1 MCRYPAG
8 GSGARVAGLDADQ
21 PLNHTIEWIGDTP
34 IAVDIGDHS
43 LAPKLRRGAGSDGL
57 DSSRREGGGLPHGAD
72 TTLYGSSLSDA
83 RPSIG
88 DDGSREARRCDFT
101 APTPPVEHVIRSYY
115 ATLVEKDRLTA
126 TGHGRLEQIRTM
138 ELLKF
143 TLPAAPARILD
154 VGGGTGVYAQWLC
167 EAGYD
172 VHLVDV
178 IPEHVSQVLH
188 GNPRFT
194 AAVGDARN
202 IEEPARSAD
211 AVLMLGPLYHLLNQE
226 DRLQALREARRVLR
240 PHGTLAAAVT
250 SRHAAILAYASRG
263 EHDLVRRELALA
275 TLDHGRYDPRLGFTT
290 AYFHTPK
297 EAVSEL
303 RQAGFRRVQ
312 VRAIEGP
319 MWTALKACADADADR
334 LNALTQSALIC
345 ARALEDD
352 PALLAA
358 SAHLLVTGSA

>member
-1 MCRYPAG
+1 MALRFRSGG
-8 GSGARVAGLDADQ
+8 GSA
-21 PLNHTIEWIGDTP
+21 
-34 IAVDIGDHS
+34 
-43 LAPKLRRGAGSDGL
+43 GL
-57 DSSRREGGGLPHGAD
+57 DSSHSERRVLPGGGDKRPYDGSLPD
-72 TTLYGSSLSDA
+72 PQSSTG
-83 RPSIG
+83 G
-88 DDGSREARRCDFT
+88 DDEASRETQHWDLP

-115 ATLVEKDRLTA
+115 ATLVEKDRLAA

-138 ELLKF
+138 ELLKR

-172 VHLVDV
+172 VHLIDV
-178 IPEHVSQVLH
+178 IPEHVSQVLR
-188 GNPRFT
+188 GNPQFT

-202 IEEPARSAD
+202 IKEPPRSAD

-226 DRLQALREARRVLR
+226 DRLQALREAKRVLR

-263 EHDLVRRELALA
+263 EHDLARGELALA

-303 RQAGFRRVQ
+303 RQAGFRSVQ

-319 MWTALKACADADADR
+319 MWTALKACADADADADR
-334 LNALTQSALIC
+334 LNALTESAVIC

-358 SAHLLVTGSA
+358 SAHLLATGSA